1 MRERAAVHETEVDGV
16 RTVWAEVPGPLRAGL
31 TVRVGWADETLVTSG
46 ITRLLEL
53 LTRLAIGHPSGH
65 SNSRVDQTALHFHCT
80 GDDATVSD
88 FVGSVSRH
96 LADPPTARLAEGLG
110 AVRTEL
116 AGRRSTIEDT
126 LLAWRYGA
134 TTFGLN
140 GQSQYVVDRVD
151 ADQVAAWSRGH
162 ATRGNTALWLSG
174 PPPAGLRL
182 HLPEGAPT
190 PVPDPRRTI
199 QPQLPVWFSAPDSS
213 GVALH
218 ALVPRDRSS
227 RALAQVL
234 RDRLTDRLRGQG
246 AMAHPPRTDHR
257 VVSRDLARLLAVSH
271 LVDDRRQDAVGVFLS
286 ALTDLVEGAPVTDA
300 ELAAWHRAEVRNATE
315 PSMLVGLVAARAWDL
330 LVGHTDDPVEHAVA
344 AGRQVTAEGVAASAR
359 LAAATAVA
367 AIPDGVAPPDGTW
380 GRAAPTTDEPLSGVE
395 VRGLDPSRAEVM
407 VVSPEGLT
415 WRCGGEHLTVV
426 RDRVAAVLHW
436 QDGRRVVIGEDANRI
451 VVEPTMWLGGR
462 SVVNHVDAV
471 FAADLR
477 VEQPERSPRHI
488 PQPPRTAAPVPPPSS
503 AQRLWSIWWP
513 RWKVLLM
520 VLLAVGIA
528 VAVVLTRRPGLLFW
542 PLAVLAFRYWANR
555 DAE

>member
-1 MRERAAVHETEVDGV
+1 MSRLEPAAVHLTEVDGV

-46 ITRLLEL
+46 VTHLLEHLTL
-53 LTRLAIGHPSGH
+53 LGIGHPGDH

-80 GDDATVSD
+80 GDEATVSD
-88 FVGSVSRH
+88 FVGSVSRQ
-96 LADPPTARLAEGLG
+96 LADPPTARLAEGRG

-140 GQSQYVVDRVD
+140 GQSQYAVDHVD
-151 ADQVAAWSRGH
+151 ADQVAAWSHSH

-174 PPPAGLRL
+174 PPPAGLRV
-182 HLPEGAPT
+182 HLPEGGTT

-199 QPQLPVWFSAPDSS
+199 QPQLPAWFPAPDSS

-218 ALVPRDRSS
+218 ALVPRDPAS

-271 LVDDRRQDAVGVFLS
+271 LVDHRRQDAVGVFLS

-300 ELAAWHRAEVRNATE
+300 ELAAWHRAEERDAAE
-315 PSMLVGLVAARAWDL
+315 PSMLVGLVAARARDL
-330 LVGHTDDPVEHAVA
+330 LVGHTDDPVEHAVEHAVA

-359 LAAATAVA
+359 LAVASAVA
-367 AIPDGVAPPDGTW
+367 AVPDGVAPPDGPW
-380 GRAAPTTDEPLSGVE
+380 GRAAATTGEPLSGVE
-395 VRGLDPSRAEVM
+395 VRGLDPARAEVM

-415 WRCGGEHLTVV
+415 WRCGTEHLTVV

-451 VVEPTMWLGGR
+451 VVEPTLWLGGR
-462 SVVNHVDAV
+462 SVVRHVDEV

-477 VEQPERSPRHI
+477 VDQGEREASQVPRPPLPA
-488 PQPPRTAAPVPPPSS
+488 PQPPASRV
-503 AQRLWSIWWP
+503 RVRWS
-513 RWKVLLM
+513 RW
-520 VLLAVGIA
+520 
-528 VAVVLTRRPGLLFW
+528 
-542 PLAVLAFRYWANR
+542 WANR
-555 DAE
+555 GPQ